1 MARSSKRSLS
11 SSVRSEITKSSYG
24 KNVESFDDFIKRQE
38 GIEGRPIQKGEM
50 LKILTNIVSEIPDYD
65 RRVEEWKK
73 EKRKIESYN
82 EYYKKEGEADKPI
95 PPKPKIL
102 SDFPFDVADKL
113 VNFLSLVNAHQS
125 NGGGNPP
132 ALVKAFK
139 ELPELIKP
147 LLLAPNGLARR
158 LYRGDEGNGESTQD
172 RKVASFAS
180 TPNNVTFWG
189 RYVYKGSDMKSFE
202 GIIDSTRIV
211 NVFFNTK
218 LGKIIENYAEDY
230 HQKDTVVGDIED
242 EKIVFGIKWKP
253 NVGKESWMEDNGRV
267 AETFKDKY
275 DWKKLK
281 KEKD

>member
-1 MARSSKRSLS
+1 MARSSNRGLS

-38 GIEGRPIQKGEM
+38 GIEGRPIKRGEM
-50 LKILTNIVSEIPDYD
+50 LKILTNIVSEIPEHDK
-65 RRVEEWKK
+65 RVDEWKK
-73 EKRKIESYN
+73 EKGKIEYYN
-82 EYYKKEGEADKPI
+82 KYDKKEGEPDKPI

-113 VNFLSLVNAHQS
+113 VNFLSLMNAHQS

-139 ELPELIKP
+139 ELPEVIKP
-147 LLLAPNGLARR
+147 LLLAPKGLARR
-158 LYRGDEGNGESTQD
+158 LYRGDEANGESTQD

-202 GIIDSTRIV
+202 GIIDSSRVV
-211 NVFFNTK
+211 NVFYYSK
-218 LGKIIENYAEDY
+218 LGKIIEKYAEDY
-230 HQKDTVVGDIED
+230 HQKDTTVGDIED

-253 NVGKESWMEDNGRV
+253 NVGKDSWMEDNGRV
-267 AETFKDKY
+267 ARTFKDEY

-281 KEKD
+281 REKK